1 VFLRVLEYYA
11 GVLIL
16 TTNRVAEFDEAF
28 RSRIHV
34 SIYYPPLKKK
44 STDAIWNMN
53 IKKLS
58 EMEVDCDPKDIEDFR
73 DKFWQ
78 NTKVKDG
85 EKRRWNGRQIK
96 NAFQT
101 ALALAN
107 WDFLDSEKD
116 TGKSLLRPKVTSK
129 HFQMVE
135 VTSAHFDDYIDET
148 AEKPEGGVFAFKAQ
162 KEGYRNDG
170 ATPLDLSEAQWVKDN
185 ATPTKPAGS
194 PSLSRA
200 TSSLQQDA
208 NPSDG
213 AAAAGA
219 SMPPNMN
226 WEQMQQFMQFMQQ
239 QSQQPQQTP
248 SKAAGRSTGSRRQPR
263 NGQGR
268 AVDSDDE

>member
-107 WDFLDSEKD
+107 WDFLDSEKS
-116 TGKSLLRPKVTSK
+116 TGKTLLRPKVTSK

-135 VTSAHFDDYIDET
+135 VTSAHFDDYIDDA
-148 AEKPEGGVFAFKAQ
+148 AEKPEGGVYAFKAQ
-162 KEGYRNDG
+162 KEGYRKDD
-170 ATPLDLSEAQWVKDN
+170 ADPLDLSEAQWVKDN
-185 ATPTKPAGS
+185 ATPTKPKGS
-194 PSLSRA
+194 PALSRA
-200 TSSLQQDA
+200 TSSYQDA
-208 NPSDG
+208 DTLDG
-213 AAAAGA
+213 SAAAGA

-248 SKAAGRSTGSRRQPR
+248 SKAADRSTGSRRQPH
-263 NGQGR
+263 NGQRR